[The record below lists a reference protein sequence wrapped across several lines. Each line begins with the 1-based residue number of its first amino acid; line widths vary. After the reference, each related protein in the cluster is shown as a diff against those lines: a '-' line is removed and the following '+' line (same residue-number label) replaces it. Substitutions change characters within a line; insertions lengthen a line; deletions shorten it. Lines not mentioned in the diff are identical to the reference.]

1 MNRIKLL
8 LKYFIGNSFYNA
20 SSNIKSRNL
29 AIVMYILIIIGIST
43 PIANMIDSMYP
54 NFASIGQEGYLLS
67 IIFLIGS
74 LTLLVLG
81 VYDILDSFF
90 FSQDIEPLMP
100 LPFKS
105 GEIMIGKFIT
115 CLVDMYIYLSITI
128 IPLISFGLNA
138 KMGFSYFLMIIPVY
152 LFAPIIIVIFCIL
165 ITMILM
171 SFINV
176 SKYQNAFKIIF
187 GTLGIV
193 LILGVYS
200 LNSTG
205 LNSENVSVALKNKTA
220 LVDLTNK
227 IFITTIFS
235 VKALLYSNSLKGL
248 LNLGLLILI
257 SIVALIIAYFLGKSM
272 YKKILSRNLNVY
284 SERKNILENNKNN
297 VVVRSSVR
305 KAMVL
310 RELRTILRDPSNF
323 INCVVMIV
331 YMPIFIFIF
340 FIKGNILAGDTQLAK
355 DTIIMAAT
363 FIVTALTISGNSVAS
378 TALSREGKE
387 ILISKYI
394 PVDYKVQIQSK
405 LIVSFIVNG
414 LALILGIAILIY
426 LKASP
431 LVIVMS
437 LLVQMGTIV
446 AISLWGM
453 ILDYLSPKLEWTD
466 TKNLYSKNFKP
477 LLVMLICLVIGG
489 FNIGLIVTKSPII
502 VFLIDI
508 SILLIVS
515 LILYKI
521 LMKKGL
527 EAYKRL

>member
-8 LKYFIGNSFYNA
+8 LKYFIGNSFNNA

-138 KMGFSYFLMIIPVY
+138 KIGFSYFLMIIPVY

-176 SKYQNAFKIIF
+176 SKYQNTFKIIF

-205 LNSENVSVALKNKTA
+205 LNSENVSVALRNKTA

-227 IFITTIFS
+227 IFITTTFS

-248 LNLGLLILI
+248 LNLGLLIGI

-272 YKKILSRNLNVY
+272 YNKILSRNLNVY
-284 SERKNILENNKNN
+284 SERKNILENNKNK
-297 VVVRSSVR
+297 VVV
-305 KAMVL
+305 
-310 RELRTILRDPSNF
+310 
-323 INCVVMIV
+323 
-331 YMPIFIFIF
+331 
-340 FIKGNILAGDTQLAK
+340 G
-355 DTIIMAAT
+355 
-363 FIVTALTISGNSVAS
+363 
-378 TALSREGKE
+378 
-387 ILISKYI
+387 
-394 PVDYKVQIQSK
+394 VQ
-405 LIVSFIVNG
+405 
-414 LALILGIAILIY
+414 
-426 LKASP
+426 
-431 LVIVMS
+431 
-437 LLVQMGTIV
+437 
-446 AISLWGM
+446 
-453 ILDYLSPKLEWTD
+453 
-466 TKNLYSKNFKP
+466 
-477 LLVMLICLVIGG
+477 
-489 FNIGLIVTKSPII
+489 
-502 VFLIDI
+502 
-508 SILLIVS
+508 
-515 LILYKI
+515 
-521 LMKKGL
+521 
-527 EAYKRL
+527 

>member
-8 LKYFIGNSFYNA
+8 LKYFIGNSFNNA

-138 KMGFSYFLMIIPVY
+138 KIGFSYFLMIIPVY

-176 SKYQNAFKIIF
+176 SKYQNTFKIIF

-205 LNSENVSVALKNKTA
+205 LNSENVSVALRNKTA

-227 IFITTIFS
+227 IFITTTFS

-248 LNLGLLILI
+248 LNLGLLIGI

-272 YKKILSRNLNVY
+272 YNKILSRNLNVY
-284 SERKNILENNKNN
+284 SERKNILENNKNK

-355 DTIIMAAT
+355 D
-363 FIVTALTISGNSVAS
+363 TALTISGNSVAS

-437 LLVQMGTIV
+437 LLVQMGTI
-446 AISLWGM
+446 ATISLVGM

-489 FNIGLIVTKSPII
+489 FNIGLIVTQSPLI

-515 LILYKI
+515 LVLYKI

-527 EAYKRL
+527 EVYKRL

>member
-8 LKYFIGNSFYNA
+8 LKYFIGNSFNNA

-138 KMGFSYFLMIIPVY
+138 KIGFSYFLMIIPVY

-176 SKYQNAFKIIF
+176 SKYQNTFKIIF

-205 LNSENVSVALKNKTA
+205 LNSVASSWALDIQSSLNTNLSFEKQTKIGQRVSLIVGIFSIIVSMILANGEIKSAYEWFNGFMGLVLGILVGTFILGAFTKTA
-220 LVDLTNK
+220 NKFGASLAFVAASGVMIYIKYFVDPAK
-227 IFITTIFS
+227 ISFWS
-235 VKALLYSNSLKGL
+235 YS
-248 LNLGLLILI
+248 II
-257 SIVALIIAYFLGKSM
+257 SIV
-272 YKKILSRNLNVY
+272 
-284 SERKNILENNKNN
+284 
-297 VVVRSSVR
+297 
-305 KAMVL
+305 
-310 RELRTILRDPSNF
+310 
-323 INCVVMIV
+323 
-331 YMPIFIFIF
+331 
-340 FIKGNILAGDTQLAK
+340 
-355 DTIIMAAT
+355 
-363 FIVTALTISGNSVAS
+363 
-378 TALSREGKE
+378 
-387 ILISKYI
+387 
-394 PVDYKVQIQSK
+394 
-405 LIVSFIVNG
+405 
-414 LALILGIAILIY
+414 
-426 LKASP
+426 
-431 LVIVMS
+431 
-437 LLVQMGTIV
+437 
-446 AISLWGM
+446 
-453 ILDYLSPKLEWTD
+453 
-466 TKNLYSKNFKP
+466 
-477 LLVMLICLVIGG
+477 
-489 FNIGLIVTKSPII
+489 
-502 VFLIDI
+502 
-508 SILLIVS
+508 VS
-515 LILYKI
+515 LIVGLIASVIYNKI
-521 LMKKGL
+521 KGK
-527 EAYKRL
+527 ETIVPKNTTIYNQN

>member
-8 LKYFIGNSFYNA
+8 LKYFIGNSFNNA

-105 GEIMIGKFIT
+105 GEI
-115 CLVDMYIYLSITI
+115 

-138 KMGFSYFLMIIPVY
+138 KIGFSYFLMIIPVY

-176 SKYQNAFKIIF
+176 SKYQNTFKIIF

-205 LNSENVSVALKNKTA
+205 LNSENVSVALRNKTA

-227 IFITTIFS
+227 IFITTTFS

-248 LNLGLLILI
+248 LNLGLLIGI

-272 YKKILSRNLNVY
+272 YNKILSRNLNVY
-284 SERKNILENNKNN
+284 SERKNILENNKNK

-437 LLVQMGTIV
+437 LLVQMGTI
-446 AISLWGM
+446 ATISLVGM

-489 FNIGLIVTKSPII
+489 FNIGLIVTQSPLI

-515 LILYKI
+515 LVLYKI

-527 EAYKRL
+527 EVYKRL